1 MNLLALRYFIEV
13 AETLN
18 FSQAARNLHIS
29 QPGLSQQIG
38 SLEENLGMKLLH
50 RTTRKVTLTDEGK
63 YLYKHLA
70 SSFETIESTITE
82 MKKSGTIPQTSIK
95 IATIPSAA
103 SNWIPR
109 WFKDIKKKF
118 NDIEFYIQETSSS
131 EAIELVRERQ
141 CDIAF
146 IRTPLNVR
154 DLVADQLNFMELK
167 RYPIR
172 LVVPSDHPVANKE
185 TIDLSEVKEETFL
198 HYDKEKAPSLHYML
212 ENACLNAG
220 FIPKILVTGP
230 ELLTIANLISN
241 GIGVTLMPEDM
252 IQLLPTENI
261 KVVDIKNHKAYN
273 SVSVI
278 WNERK
283 NVSMITQYA
292 LDVLEGYGKE
302 EDLQNR

>member
-13 AETLN
+13 AEHLN
-18 FSQAARNLHIS
+18 FSQAAKNLHIS
-29 QPGLSQQIG
+29 QPGLSQQIN
-38 SLEENLGMKLLH
+38 SLEENLGVKLLH

-70 SSFETIESTITE
+70 PSFENIENTIKE
-82 MKKSGTIPQTSIK
+82 MKKSGAVPQTDIK
-95 IATIPSAA
+95 IATVPSAA

-118 NDIEFYIQETSSS
+118 EEVEFYIQETSST

-146 IRTPLNVR
+146 IRTPINVR
-154 DLVADQLNFMELK
+154 ELVADQLDIMELT
-167 RYPIR
+167 RHPIK
-172 LVVPSDHPVANKE
+172 LVVPSNHPVAE
-185 TIDLSEVKEETFL
+185 AEAIDLFELKEETFL

-252 IQLLPTENI
+252 IQLLPTDEI
-261 KVVDIKNHKAYN
+261 KVVDIKNQKAYN

-278 WNERK
+278 WNDSG
-283 NVSMITQYA
+283 NVPMITQYA
-292 LDVLEGYGKE
+292 LDVLEGYGE
-302 EDLQNR
+302 SHTVQ